1 MRGGRRGRDE
11 TGPSIV
17 KRTMLKRAIFMASL
31 AVLISSPIPLPAFAA
46 EFQREGTILGK
57 ADTCLVKDGES
68 LPEIA
73 RRFDIGF
80 DAITAA
86 NPGVDPF
93 VPDAGRRIVLPTEW
107 ILPNA
112 PIRKG
117 IVVNIAE
124 MRLFFYPRDGSQSVT
139 TFPVGIGDQG
149 KDTPVGKFTIIEK
162 IRNPAW
168 YVPESIR
175 KEKPYLPAVVPPGP
189 DNPMGSHALR
199 LSNPTVLIHGT
210 DRPWGIGTRD
220 SHGCIRLYQED
231 IARLFGM
238 VGTGTPVLIINQ
250 PVKVA
255 VRGDRIFLEAHDYED
270 GRDPYAEALA
280 MLEAK
285 SLRDRVDLEKT
296 RKAIRDRTGLL
307 ADVTK

>member
-1 MRGGRRGRDE
+1 M
-11 TGPSIV
+11 S
-17 KRTMLKRAIFMASL
+17 MASL
-31 AVLISSPIPLPAFAA
+31 AVLISCPMPSPSFAA
-46 EFQREGTILGK
+46 EFQREGAVIGK
-57 ADTCLVKDGES
+57 PNTYLVKEDES

-80 DAITAA
+80 GAITAA

-107 ILPNA
+107 ILPDA

-117 IVVNIAE
+117 IVINIAE
-124 MRLFFYPRDGSQSVT
+124 MRLFVYSRDGSQTVT

-149 KDTPVGKFTIIEK
+149 TETPVGTFTIIEK

-168 YVPESIR
+168 HVPESIR

-238 VGTGTPVLIINQ
+238 VRSGTQVSIVNQ
-250 PVKVA
+250 PVKA
-255 VRGDRIFLEAHDYED
+255 AASGDRVFLEVHDFEN
-270 GRDPYAEALA
+270 GRDLYIGALKV
-280 MLEAK
+280 LEAK
-285 SLRDRVDLEKT
+285 NLTNRVDLEKI
-296 RKAIRDRTGLL
+296 RKATRDRTGFLV
-307 ADVTK
+307 DVTK